1 MSPFDPDLLQ
11 RLADAD
17 ASLPPTPGRDFSP
30 ASLRALAARRTR
42 RQVMAL
48 MAALLLVAMV
58 LALRPRRTHAG
69 NAADDVDRSTLRSLC
84 AEVDA
89 LRASLREWSA
99 KRAATAQTAAE
110 AALCSAAAADLRLQ
124 VARARAGAVLP
135 RIPGTSV
142 EETKR

>member
-1 MSPFDPDLLQ
+1 MSPFDPDLLR

-17 ASLPPTPGRDFSP
+17 AALPPVPGRDFSP

-48 MAALLLVAMV
+48 MAALLLMALV
-58 LALRPRRTHAG
+58 LALRPRKAHAG
-69 NAADDVDRSTLRSLC
+69 DAADEFDRSTLRSLC

-99 KRAATAQTAAE
+99 KRAATEQTAAE
-110 AALCSAAAADLRLQ
+110 AALCSAATADLRLQ
-124 VARARAGAVLP
+124 VAQARAGAVLP